1 MYITAQIRAR
11 PKSAHRYNVAEQQQI
26 YREEIAR
33 IWKAQ
38 LDSLSITT
46 EPELSDNEDERDMEQ
61 IDSPSAVSLDSI
73 LNHSDVK
80 LMFFSSNCTVRA

>member
-1 MYITAQIRAR
+1 MFVLAQIEAR

-38 LDSLSITT
+38 LESLGNKI
-46 EPELSDNEDERDMEQ
+46 EPILSDHEDEEGERDDDQ
-61 IDSPSAVSLDSI
+61 VDSPSAVSFL
-73 LNHSDVK
+73 K
-80 LMFFSSNCTVRA
+80 LLTLF

>member
-1 MYITAQIRAR
+1 MIAQIEAR

-38 LDSLSITT
+38 LDSLGNKT
-46 EPELSDNEDERDMEQ
+46 EPILSDHEDEEEDRDVDQ
-61 IDSPSAVSLDSI
+61 VDSPSAVSDYCYYYNTLDTQH
-73 LNHSDVK
+73 NGMV
-80 LMFFSSNCTVRA
+80 

>member
-1 MYITAQIRAR
+1 MYTKLVIIAQIEAR

-38 LDSLSITT
+38 LESLGNKV
-46 EPELSDNEDERDMEQ
+46 EPILSDHEEEDEDRDVDQ
-61 IDSPSAVSLDSI
+61 VDSPSAVS
-73 LNHSDVK
+73 K
-80 LMFFSSNCTVRA
+80 P